1 MERVSE
7 EGQEDSTDRRHQS
20 YMGVSCPSKVPIQ
33 LPRGPKTYTMA
44 VAQGLCNSGI
54 EVWRDYAPY
63 NFSMQLC

>member
-54 EVWRDYAPY
+54 EV
-63 NFSMQLC
+63 